1 MTVLEHRPS
10 RVPMTIA
17 CRALGLN
24 RATVYARRKRA
35 CPDSEGKTS
44 RRHSYQ
50 PRALSGAERQHIL
63 SVVNSSEFWDQPP
76 YEVYHELL
84 QRGEY
89 LCSQSTFYRLL
100 RQQSSQG
107 ERRPQRAPQ
116 SHVIPRIT
124 ATRPNEVWSWDI
136 TKLPTYRRG
145 VYLNLYVVLDL
156 FSRFIVAWMI
166 SGKENAALAQQLIQE
181 AVERYRIDA
190 GELTL
195 HQDRG
200 SPMIA
205 RSYLDLMGDLGVT
218 CSHSRPRVSNDN
230 PFSESQFKTKKQQP
244 DYPGRFEG
252 IAHAQQWNR
261 GYVDW
266 YNFEHHHSGL
276 AGFTPEQVYTGRYLE
291 VAKVRQ
297 QALDEQYDCY
307 PERFV
312 KGRPIVA
319 MPLKSV
325 SINPIQ
331 PEDED
336 RVDGGAVNFPTLPAA
351 KHTAR
356 KSTLI
361 C

>member
-1 MTVLEHRPS
+1 
-10 RVPMTIA
+10 
-17 CRALGLN
+17 
-24 RATVYARRKRA
+24 
-35 CPDSEGKTS
+35 
-44 RRHSYQ
+44 
-50 PRALSGAERQHIL
+50 
-63 SVVNSSEFWDQPP
+63 
-76 YEVYHELL
+76 
-84 QRGEY
+84 
-89 LCSQSTFYRLL
+89 
-100 RQQSSQG
+100 
-107 ERRPQRAPQ
+107 
-116 SHVIPRIT
+116 
-124 ATRPNEVWSWDI
+124 
-136 TKLPTYRRG
+136 LPTYRRG

-276 AGFTPEQVYTGRYLE
+276 AGFTPEQVYNQWG
-291 VAKVRQ
+291 Q
-297 QALDEQYDCY
+297 
-307 PERFV
+307 
-312 KGRPIVA
+312 
-319 MPLKSV
+319 S
-325 SINPIQ
+325 
-331 PEDED
+331 
-336 RVDGGAVNFPTLPAA
+336 
-351 KHTAR
+351 H
-356 KSTLI
+356 
-361 C
+361 

>member
-1 MTVLEHRPS
+1 
-10 RVPMTIA
+10 
-17 CRALGLN
+17 
-24 RATVYARRKRA
+24 
-35 CPDSEGKTS
+35 
-44 RRHSYQ
+44 
-50 PRALSGAERQHIL
+50 
-63 SVVNSSEFWDQPP
+63 
-76 YEVYHELL
+76 
-84 QRGEY
+84 
-89 LCSQSTFYRLL
+89 
-100 RQQSSQG
+100 
-107 ERRPQRAPQ
+107 
-116 SHVIPRIT
+116 
-124 ATRPNEVWSWDI
+124 
-136 TKLPTYRRG
+136 
-145 VYLNLYVVLDL
+145 
-156 FSRFIVAWMI
+156 MI

-291 VAKVRQ
+291 VAEVRQ
-297 QALDEQYDCY
+297 QALDEQYKRY

-312 KGRPIVA
+312 NGSPVVA
-319 MPLKSV
+319 MPSRSV

-336 RVDGGAVNFPTLPAA
+336 RDDGGAVNFPTLPAA